1 MSKLGVLTEQR
12 LLIFG
17 GTGSLGVAIRQKFQE
32 EGWKVVVVSRSE
44 LSGVSS
50 VQWDP
55 SAPDGSEESDHRSR
69 AIRTLKELGPF
80 DAVCWAQGVNCNDSV
95 YDIDIANHER
105 VYRANVI
112 YVLGSLQTLLRE
124 RLLRKPAR
132 LCVISSIWQRLARQS
147 KLSYCISKAALQGL
161 ILSAAADLARDGH
174 VINAVLPGVIDTPM
188 TRKNLSEAQVRVVE
202 ESTLFGRLPTL
213 EEVANTVF
221 VLCKSDNTAITGQ
234 FISVDLGYSSV
245 RVI

>member
-1 MSKLGVLTEQR
+1 LSNLQALTEQR

-17 GTGSLGVAIRQKFQE
+17 GTGAIGLAIRQKFQG
-32 EGWKVVVVSRSE
+32 EGWQAVVVSRSA
-44 LSGVSS
+44 LNDIST

-55 SAPDGSEESDHRSR
+55 SDPEENENADQKTR
-69 AIRTLKELGPF
+69 AVRTLKELGPF
-80 DAVCWAQGVNCNDSV
+80 DAVCWAQGVNCNDSI
-95 YDIDIANHER
+95 YDVDVMNHEKI
-105 VYRANVI
+105 YRANVL
-112 YVLGSLQTLLRE
+112 YVLTSLQTLLTE

-132 LCVISSIWQRLARQS
+132 LCVISSIWQTLARQS

-161 ILSAAADLARDGH
+161 VLSAAADLARDGH

-188 TRKNLSEAQVRVVE
+188 TRKNLSESQVRKVE
-202 ESTLFGRLPTL
+202 DSTLFGRLPTL
-213 EEVANTVF
+213 EEVASTVF
-221 VLCKSDNTAITGQ
+221 GLCKADATAVTGQ

>member
-1 MSKLGVLTEQR
+1 MQSPTEQR

-17 GTGSLGVAIRQKFQE
+17 GTGSIGVAIRQKFQD
-32 EGWKVVVVSRSE
+32 EGWQAVVVSRSA
-44 LSGVSS
+44 LSNVST

-55 SAPDGSEESDHRSR
+55 SAPDQIENADHKGR
-69 AIRTLKELGPF
+69 AVRTLRELGPF

-95 YDIDIANHER
+95 YDFDITSHEK
-105 VYRANVI
+105 VYRANVL
-112 YVLGSLQTLLRE
+112 YVLSSLQTLLTE

-147 KLSYCISKAALQGL
+147 KLSYCITKAALQGL
-161 ILSAAADLARDGH
+161 VLSAAADLAREGH

-188 TRKNLSEAQVRVVE
+188 TRNNLSEAQVRKVE
-202 ESTLFGRLPTL
+202 DSTLFGRLPTL
-213 EEVANTVF
+213 EEVASTVF
-221 VLCKSDNTAITGQ
+221 GLCKADTTAVTGQ